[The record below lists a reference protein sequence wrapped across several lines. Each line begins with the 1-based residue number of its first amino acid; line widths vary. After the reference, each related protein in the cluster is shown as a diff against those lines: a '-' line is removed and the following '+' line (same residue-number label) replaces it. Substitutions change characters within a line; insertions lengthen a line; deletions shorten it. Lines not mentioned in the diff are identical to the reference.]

1 MKFFSLCRW
10 VEKACS
16 YSPRGKNDRIRSNLW
31 EACKSFES
39 QTLATPATDWE
50 AALGAQFEQ
59 SYKEKVYTLTVGA
72 EKMHRAGVV
81 PVFVMLPIDSINH
94 NNTANRREAMNAS
107 LQALGILP
115 SMDAKSS
122 Q

>member
-1 MKFFSLCRW
+1 MTELGLIYGRPASHLSLKLW
-10 VEKACS
+10 LLLPPTGQLHLV
-16 YSPRGKNDRIRSNLW
+16 PNLN
-31 EACKSFES
+31 
-39 QTLATPATDWE
+39 
-50 AALGAQFEQ
+50 
-59 SYKEKVYTLTVGA
+59 KEKVHTLTVGA
-72 EKMHRAGVV
+72 EKIHRAGVV

-94 NNTANRREAMNAS
+94 NDTANRREAMNAS